1 MVLERWWR
9 INRIEEIELI
19 QKIGKLEDKAR
30 REYLKY
36 TDWTEVIAMLSKED
50 EEEYWN
56 LMDKLYENKGDE

>member
-1 MVLERWWR
+1 M
-9 INRIEEIELI
+9 NRIEEIELI
-19 QKIGKLEDKAR
+19 QKIGKLEDRAR

-56 LMDKLYENKGDE
+56 LMDKLYENRGDEE

>member
-1 MVLERWWR
+1 MNRLE
-9 INRIEEIELI
+9 EFELV
-19 QKIGKLEDKAR
+19 QKIRELENKAR

-56 LMDKLYENKGDE
+56 LMDKLYENRGDEE

>member
-1 MVLERWWR
+1 M
-9 INRIEEIELI
+9 NRIEEIELI

>member
-1 MVLERWWR
+1 M
-9 INRIEEIELI
+9 NRIEEIELI

-36 TDWTEVIAMLSKED
+36 TDWTEVIAKLSKQD

>member
-1 MVLERWWR
+1 M
-9 INRIEEIELI
+9 NRIEEIELI

-56 LMDKLYENKGDE
+56 LIDKLYENKGDE